1 MELNECINFVLNSTQ
16 NTIHAYFKEKLR
28 PFGVTPIQYSMLKC
42 LWDTDMQTPTQLSQT
57 LQVDTSTIT
66 GLIERLERKNLVV
79 RTYSRE
85 DRRSILVCLKESGR
99 QMQAGVEAAIQ
110 EANVEVTLGLERDEV
125 AVFMRLCEKMKENAR
140 RG

>member
-16 NTIHAYFKEKLR
+16 NAIHAYFKEKLR

-42 LWDTDMQTPTQLSQT
+42 LWDADMQTPTQLSQT

-66 GLIERLERKNLVV
+66 GLIERLERKDLVV

-99 QMQAGVEAAIQ
+99 QMQSGVEEAIR
-110 EANVEVTLGLERDEV
+110 EANVEVTRGMSKEEV
-125 AVFMRLCEKMKENAR
+125 AVFMRLCEQMKENAR